1 MLAGFKDMNAK
12 GKSALN
18 VKLDLKINIAQTYKV
33 LNYEVIVKRGF
44 SVGASSGIGV
54 TNVYGIDNEGLYLQ
68 KILEFEGIKFE
79 FSATGIMEVKKTELD
94 KKKKNIVSLGGEIK
108 GEITFLNYKYESPKI
123 HLIS

>member
-1 MLAGFKDMNAK
+1 M
-12 GKSALN
+12 
-18 VKLDLKINIAQTYKV
+18 
-33 LNYEVIVKRGF
+33 KRGF

-54 TNVYGIDNEGLYLQ
+54 TDVYGIDNEGLYLQ